1 MTSWPGGPEK
11 VTRFVTRR
19 LALPLH
25 AMSKPLQQALTPFK
39 PLIDPFAPVQKAT
52 PRERL
57 DPHARRLSP
66 GDFAKGVEVVEVLD
80 TMPADLWELF
90 NPKPENP

>member
-1 MTSWPGGPEK
+1 
-11 VTRFVTRR
+11 
-19 LALPLH
+19 
-25 AMSKPLQQALTPFK
+25 MSKPLQQAMKTFK

-57 DPHARRLSP
+57 DPHARRLLP
-66 GDFAKGVEVVEVLD
+66 GDFAKGVDVVEVLD

-90 NPKPENP
+90 NPKSENP

>member
-1 MTSWPGGPEK
+1 MKGGALEE

-19 LALPLH
+19 LALTLH
-25 AMSKPLQQALTPFK
+25 ALVKPLLPAMTTFK
-39 PLIDPFAPVQKAT
+39 PLTDPFAPVQKAT
-52 PRERL
+52 PLERL

-80 TMPADLWELF
+80 TLPADLWELF
-90 NPKPENP
+90 NPTPEKP